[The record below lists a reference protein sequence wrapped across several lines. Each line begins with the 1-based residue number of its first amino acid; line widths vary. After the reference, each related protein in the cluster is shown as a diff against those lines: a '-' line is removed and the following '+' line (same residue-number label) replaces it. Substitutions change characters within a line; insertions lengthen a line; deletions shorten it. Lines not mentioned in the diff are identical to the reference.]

1 MAGYRAAGDVARTIK
16 EGNWIAITYGVG
28 LSGHLW
34 ASYRHDSRRRET
46 VSCTT
51 TERRTSMGR
60 MNRTLGLLFLVGVAL
75 LWAVPPVPAE
85 EGAPQPD
92 GSFQMMTTSIA
103 PDMGV
108 SWADGQ
114 LSFKFQNYNFGV
126 EGRTM
131 AEETSMT
138 SLGGEQITLQGMVYN
153 LKNVSDFSGTYTRVK
168 PEEIKAMGSFGSDHV
183 FKNDKDVVLRVTKR
197 LDATEDMHVRLLGKS
212 FKVTLKAF

>member
-1 MAGYRAAGDVARTIK
+1 MD
-16 EGNWIAITYGVG
+16 
-28 LSGHLW
+28 
-34 ASYRHDSRRRET
+34 
-46 VSCTT
+46 
-51 TERRTSMGR
+51 R

-131 AEETSMT
+131 ADDTTLS
-138 SLGGEQITLQGMVYN
+138 SLGGEQITVQGMVYN
-153 LKNVSDFSGTYTRVK
+153 LKNVSDF
-168 PEEIKAMGSFGSDHV
+168 
-183 FKNDKDVVLRVTKR
+183 
-197 LDATEDMHVRLLGKS
+197 
-212 FKVTLKAF
+212 